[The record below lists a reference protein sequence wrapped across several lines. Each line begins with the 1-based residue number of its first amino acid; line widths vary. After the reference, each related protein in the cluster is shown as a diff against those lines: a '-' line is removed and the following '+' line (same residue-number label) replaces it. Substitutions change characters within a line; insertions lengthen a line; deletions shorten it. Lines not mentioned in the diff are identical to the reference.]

1 MAKISQSQMA
11 KLFRRL
17 ATAYSAGIDIRSAF
31 KRETESGSTTYRL
44 KTKQVTEGLSAGL
57 PLAESMAKT
66 DGYFPE
72 LTLSVVKAGERGGR
86 LDESFKRLSVHYE
99 NLVAFRNK
107 FLSAIA
113 WPAFEVLFAIF
124 IVGGLMVIC
133 DWIFE
138 ALEKEKFNWL
148 LMGSTTG
155 NVIAYFV
162 LVFLLLTGFG
172 VLIHGTAQGWFGTL
186 PIRLAMKIPLIG
198 KTIECLALS
207 RFAWT
212 MSVAENA
219 GMNAVETAEIS
230 LNATENIYYKQLVP
244 EVCKKLQNGASFYST
259 FKQTNL
265 FPEDLLIY
273 IDNGETAGELAE
285 SMNRASAEL
294 QERAELNL
302 KAIGTIGFAMMIL
315 FAAGLVL
322 LIAVFAMSQYL
333 GILNEWSKPGG
344 FR

>member
-17 ATAYSAGIDIRSAF
+17 ATSYSAGIDIRSAF
-31 KRETESGSTTYRL
+31 KRETETGTTTYRL
-44 KTKQVTEGLSAGL
+44 KVRKVSDGLSTGL
-57 PLAESMAKT
+57 PLAESMEKT
-66 DGYFPE
+66 DGYFPD
-72 LTLSVVKAGERGGR
+72 LALSVVKAGERGGR
-86 LDESFKRLSVHYE
+86 LEESFKRLGKHYE

-113 WPAFEVLFAIF
+113 WPAFELLFAIF
-124 IVGGLMVIC
+124 IVGGLMIIC
-133 DWIFE
+133 DWIFV

-155 NVIAYFV
+155 NVIAYFF
-162 LVFLLLTGFG
+162 LVFLLLAGFG
-172 VLIHGTAQGWFGTL
+172 VLIHGTAQGWFGTV
-186 PIRLAMKIPLIG
+186 PIRIAMKIPLIG

-219 GMNAVETAEIS
+219 GMNPIETAELS
-230 LNATENIYYKQLVP
+230 LNSTENFYYKQLIPQVSR
-244 EVCKKLQNGASFYST
+244 KLQNGATFYST
-259 FKQTNL
+259 FKETDL
-265 FPEDLLIY
+265 FPTDLLIY

-294 QERAELNL
+294 QQRAELNL

-315 FAAGLVL
+315 FVAGLVL